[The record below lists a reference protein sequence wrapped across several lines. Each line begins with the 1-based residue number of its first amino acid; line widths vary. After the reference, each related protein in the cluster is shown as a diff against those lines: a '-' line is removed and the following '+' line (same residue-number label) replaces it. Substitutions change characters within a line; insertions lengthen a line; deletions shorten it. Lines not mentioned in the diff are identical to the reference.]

1 MTTPNTQ
8 QQLFETDD
16 FIYERIREQML
27 NKTCRTCAHRT
38 RNPKTRNA
46 AYVCEAIANGR
57 TTTGCLKVRNE
68 QPACIRYTAKQP
80 KNQ

>member
-1 MTTPNTQ
+1 MTTQNTQ
-8 QQLFETDD
+8 LQIFDTDD
-16 FIYERIREQML
+16 FIYERIRQQML
-27 NKTCRTCAHRT
+27 NKTCRTCAHRYQ
-38 RNPKTRNA
+38 NPETLKRS
-46 AYVCEAIANGR
+46 YVCDAIANGR